1 MTNPW
6 RDPRVPAS
14 EECVLR
20 PLLERRA
27 TDTPGKVFARFADGS
42 TWTYRQ
48 ASDAARRAA
57 LGFRRL
63 GVAQGDTVL
72 SWLPNGPDAL
82 RVWFGLNYLGA
93 IYVPVNLAYRGGILE
108 HVVDNADARLI
119 VSHAQLLPRLASI
132 RRAKLADA
140 VVIGGAAE
148 AVEGLSLHEA
158 GALTRED
165 GALPSLAREV
175 APWDTQSIIYTS
187 GTTGPSKGVMS
198 SYLQLYSMGVESFF
212 FAGPDDRCMVNLP
225 LFHVGGTAAVYAML
239 AKGGSIAVVDA
250 FETGRFW
257 STVRETGTT
266 TAILLG
272 VMAGFLAKQA
282 PSPQDREHPLRTAI
296 MVPLGEDAPSF
307 SRRFGCDVYTV
318 FNMTEISTPLIS
330 GPNPSPVG
338 TCGRPRSGVDARI
351 VDEHDC
357 EVEPGAVGELIVRTD
372 RPWAMNHGYFRNPEA
387 TVHAWR
393 NGWFHTGDAFRVDA
407 AGNYFFVDR
416 IKDAIRRRGENISS
430 FEVETEVG
438 AHPAVKE
445 AAAVAV
451 ASDDGEDE
459 VLVAVSLADGARL
472 DPEELIRFLLPRMAH
487 FMVPRYVRVVDALPK
502 TPTQKVQKHLLR
514 TEGVTAD
521 TWDRAA
527 SGIEVKRER
536 IGATTAPGEERRA
549 R

>member
-6 RDPRVPAS
+6 RDPRVPSS

-27 TDTPGKVFARFADGS
+27 ADTPGKVFAHFADGS

-48 ASDAARRAA
+48 ASDAARRTAM
-57 LGFRRL
+57 GFRRL

-93 IYVPVNLAYRGGILE
+93 VYVPINLAYRGGILE

-119 VSHAQLLPRLASI
+119 VSHAQLLPRLVPI

-148 AVEGLSLHEA
+148 AVEGLSLHDD

-165 GALPSLAREV
+165 GALPPLTREI

-198 SYLQLYSMGVESFF
+198 SYLQLYSMGVESLF
-212 FAGPDDRCMVNLP
+212 FAGHEDRCMVNLP

-250 FETGRFW
+250 FDRARFW

-282 PSPQDREHPLRTAI
+282 PSPRDRDHPLRTAI
-296 MVPLGEDAPSF
+296 MVPLGEDALSF

-318 FNMTEISTPLIS
+318 FNMTEISTPLVS

-338 TCGRPRSGVDARI
+338 TCGRPRSGVDVRI

-387 TVHAWR
+387 TARAWR

-451 ASDDGEDE
+451 ACDDGEDE

-472 DPEELIRFLLPRMAH
+472 DPEDLIRFLLPRMAH
-487 FMVPRYVRVVDALPK
+487 FMVPRYVRVVDELPK
-502 TPTQKVQKHLLR
+502 TPTQKVQKHVLR

-527 SGIEVKRER
+527 AGIEVKRER

-549 R
+549 Q